1 MSKNII
7 FYGAGQNARIKAAL
21 WAKEG
26 LVPACFAD
34 EDSWKW
40 HTSFELCG
48 KNIEILPL
56 SEAVE
61 AYPDYE
67 LYLTQASAN
76 LASVLRYLLDEGIP
90 FKRIRFCEA
99 VKISDLVSPYF
110 LKKECEAAWGSELCP
125 LPFFHPHI
133 VAADSADGSWGDLFV
148 YPCAPPDNSN
158 PIGSLHDKTS
168 FNTVWNS
175 GYGKIIKNKVKNRD
189 YSDCSPITCASAGR
203 YLEAISFMK
212 REKAKTGK
220 MPLVIKFMHDY
231 ECNLHCI
238 MCRDFVRTHTKEY
251 LKTLNDQIENV
262 FLPMC
267 KDADA
272 VYFAGNGDPFAS
284 RHYRKLISA
293 IASRYPHM
301 KFLLHT
307 NGILCNEANC
317 AKLGI
322 LNQID
327 SVLISVNAAKK
338 ETYEKIMIGAKRER
352 LEENIEWINRRIENG
367 SINAL
372 HFSFVVQKEN
382 YTEMAEFVEFARK
395 HRASCRFTLC
405 HPEPCSTL
413 SKCSDNEIF
422 NPNHPEFFNYCEV
435 LKNPVFDWEGCFL
448 DPYSKYLRQYC
459 L

>member
-1 MSKNII
+1 
-7 FYGAGQNARIKAAL
+7 
-21 WAKEG
+21 
-26 LVPACFAD
+26 
-34 EDSWKW
+34 
-40 HTSFELCG
+40 
-48 KNIEILPL
+48 
-56 SEAVE
+56 
-61 AYPDYE
+61 
-67 LYLTQASAN
+67 
-76 LASVLRYLLDEGIP
+76 
-90 FKRIRFCEA
+90 
-99 VKISDLVSPYF
+99 
-110 LKKECEAAWGSELCP
+110 
-125 LPFFHPHI
+125 
-133 VAADSADGSWGDLFV
+133 
-148 YPCAPPDNSN
+148 
-158 PIGSLHDKTS
+158 
-168 FNTVWNS
+168 
-175 GYGKIIKNKVKNRD
+175 
-189 YSDCSPITCASAGR
+189 
-203 YLEAISFMK
+203 MK

-317 AKLGI
+317 AKLEI

-338 ETYEKIMIGAKRER
+338 ETYEKIMIGAKWER

-372 HFSFVVQKEN
+372 HFSFVVQREN
-382 YTEMAEFVEFARK
+382 YTEMADFVEFARR
-395 HRASCRFTLC
+395 HHASFSSFSSFAFFTSSSSIVFLLLAI
-405 HPEPCSTL
+405 SIFL
-413 SKCSDNEIF
+413 EI
-422 NPNHPEFFNYCEV
+422 
-435 LKNPVFDWEGCFL
+435 
-448 DPYSKYLRQYC
+448 
-459 L
+459 

>member
-189 YSDCSPITCASAGR
+189 YSDCSPITCA
-203 YLEAISFMK
+203 
-212 REKAKTGK
+212 
-220 MPLVIKFMHDY
+220 
-231 ECNLHCI
+231 
-238 MCRDFVRTHTKEY
+238 
-251 LKTLNDQIENV
+251 
-262 FLPMC
+262 
-267 KDADA
+267 
-272 VYFAGNGDPFAS
+272 FAGNGDPFAS

-422 NPNHPEFFNYCEV
+422 NPNHPEFSTTARY
-435 LKNPVFDWEGCFL
+435 
-448 DPYSKYLRQYC
+448 
-459 L
+459 